1 MGKISKALEKSKKE
15 QEQLQKDP
23 FRSFKNHRRDK
34 SRPADKFDKDRN
46 RSDSQPAPNA
56 KLGTIH
62 TLLDDSVRNETAE
75 RYAASSKEKLQDPEE
90 IKPVRKNT
98 TPETSDE
105 IKQEREINDN
115 SSVKKRGEPPRPSKD
130 ERGSRRRPIELFD
143 KDITGLD
150 FQPTPISKQD
160 TIRALLDNSTKME
173 TIESYAK
180 PSKEKVQVAEKVRL
194 GRKDPT
200 LESSDD
206 TK

>member
-75 RYAASSKEKLQDPEE
+75 RYTASSKEKVQDPEE

-98 TPETSDE
+98 TPETNE
-105 IKQEREINDN
+105 KLN
-115 SSVKKRGEPPRPSKD
+115 K
-130 ERGSRRRPIELFD
+130 
-143 KDITGLD
+143 
-150 FQPTPISKQD
+150 
-160 TIRALLDNSTKME
+160 
-173 TIESYAK
+173 
-180 PSKEKVQVAEKVRL
+180 KEKLMKIQA
-194 GRKDPT
+194 
-200 LESSDD
+200 
-206 TK
+206 